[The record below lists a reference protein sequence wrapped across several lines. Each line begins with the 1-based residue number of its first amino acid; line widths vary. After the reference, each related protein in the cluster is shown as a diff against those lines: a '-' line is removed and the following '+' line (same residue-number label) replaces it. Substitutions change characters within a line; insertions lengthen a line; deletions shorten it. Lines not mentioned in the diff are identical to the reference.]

1 MYDVRANKKNE
12 LIHILASL
20 NKYDDF
26 IVVEAIEVEDQ
37 NAIKI
42 DEYFLFFGLGLGS
55 LSPSSIKS
63 FWEYFCNDRRKAI
76 KVPSSGS
83 LIKIFLLFKDGWKYS
98 V

>member
-1 MYDVRANKKNE
+1 MFHPYGQLLLLMYDVRANKKNE

-42 DEYFLFFGLGLGS
+42 DDYFLFFGLGLGS
-55 LSPSSIKS
+55 LSPSSIKKLLGQ
-63 FWEYFCNDRRKAI
+63 F
-76 KVPSSGS
+76 
-83 LIKIFLLFKDGWKYS
+83 FLTTVVKR
-98 V
+98 